1 MAEVGASRTGSAK
14 TAHVFCECAP
24 CALTPAVPC
33 APLPLSHNSCL
44 PLSFCSTCAPSAE
57 DLDEEGLDN
66 ALQCVADVFDD
77 PPVHSTYSEIA
88 RRIRVELD
96 KKMGVK
102 GWSVVV
108 GRSYGAYITQKIK
121 AYAYV
126 SVFPGECRQQPHWP
140 LLPAC
145 LHPLTLPTHPSP
157 VSCCR
162 RECAGVEGMR
172 SCAACCL
179 ATAVF
184 SPLKWQARPIV
195 GLVGWGRPPTPARW
209 QHSALLAQ
217 SAL

>member
-1 MAEVGASRTGSAK
+1 MSSEEVGASRTGSAK
-14 TAHVFCECAP
+14 TAHVFCESIIVLSRLQCP
-24 CALTPAVPC
+24 ALPHPHTPA
-33 APLPLSHNSCL
+33 ALPLTLLNVHNFL
-44 PLSFCSTCAPSAE
+44 PYLLSSAE

-126 SVFPGECRQQPHWP
+126 SVFPGECSSSLTGHCPR
-140 LLPAC
+140 AC
-145 LHPLTLPTHPSP
+145 LHPSHLPPSP
-157 VSCCR
+157 PPPHACR
-162 RECAGVEGMR
+162 RECAGVEGV
-172 SCAACCL
+172 S
-179 ATAVF
+179 
-184 SPLKWQARPIV
+184 
-195 GLVGWGRPPTPARW
+195 
-209 QHSALLAQ
+209 
-217 SAL
+217 